1 MTTTIIH
8 SDVIGTSYQHSR
20 FDATRLRATR
30 KFIVKSDR
38 TSIDDDQT
46 STSNTIIAELTATT
60 ATDGST
66 QITPLGPRYIDD
78 TGSTSSTNEIVHP
91 DNNFL
96 PLQTVQV
103 QKVGDERFLVTAD
116 YYIVPGVGGGGIA
129 TEIELQLRVEMY
141 AKRTYKFENSNG
153 DDLWTIPGT
162 FPGASSQYEWQTED
176 LPTGVSPESFAKV
189 TMVPQVKL
197 QIPFVAIQNPLTLAV
212 ANKVGGLNSEELT
225 QFGSVAYAPE
235 SVRFDGIQMDS
246 YGGYETSGGQTFK
259 YRGFYEFTARADRF
273 RNYVATPINNS
284 NKYGLQEA
292 FDGVQIGAEWTYDSL
307 GIPT

>member
-1 MTTTIIH
+1 
-8 SDVIGTSYQHSR
+8 
-20 FDATRLRATR
+20 
-30 KFIVKSDR
+30 
-38 TSIDDDQT
+38 
-46 STSNTIIAELTATT
+46 
-60 ATDGST
+60 
-66 QITPLGPRYIDD
+66 
-78 TGSTSSTNEIVHP
+78 
-91 DNNFL
+91 
-96 PLQTVQV
+96 
-103 QKVGDERFLVTAD
+103 
-116 YYIVPGVGGGGIA
+116 
-129 TEIELQLRVEMY
+129 
-141 AKRTYKFENSNG
+141 
-153 DDLWTIPGT
+153 
-162 FPGASSQYEWQTED
+162 
-176 LPTGVSPESFAKV
+176 
-189 TMVPQVKL
+189 
-197 QIPFVAIQNPLTLAV
+197 LTLAV